1 MWADNETRID
11 LLGFEFLVDELLLIL
26 RDPRLL
32 PVTVGV
38 AGDWGSGKSS
48 LIGMAE
54 EALAADE
61 KFLTVSFSPWRFEDY
76 EDVKTALMASVIGA
90 VQERAQ
96 TDATF
101 AEKAGKRLGGM
112 VRRVNM
118 LGAAK
123 LLGRLALLSHGADV
137 PPEMAALSDAQL
149 LKPAQVEEEDET
161 EAPDRL
167 HSIAEFRTEFEALMA
182 DLDDLQA
189 LVVFIDDLDRCLPD
203 SIVDTFEAIR
213 LFLHVPKTA
222 YVIAADQRIVQAAIE
237 ARYPANREGDE
248 TLGVDY
254 LEKIIQI
261 SVNIPPLSEPEAET
275 YINLLL
281 AELYLDAGPLERLQ
295 AAAQERRK
303 SEQLTVVMNW
313 GIAREILDSPP
324 DGLEAAFA
332 LANQISPVLARG
344 LRGNPRQLKRFLNI
358 LSVRRRAAG
367 GRGIELDPAVL
378 SKLMILEQL
387 HLKDF
392 AQLFAWQIDQQGKPV
407 ELKLAESLAA
417 TDKKPK
423 GMSDEAA
430 TWAAQPHIGPWLRL
444 EPALADVD
452 LAPYFYFSRDRLS
465 PAAPAARLP
474 AALQELLGRL
484 EHAVAATRRTAIEEG
499 VDLGAAEMVQVF
511 DVLLERGSRDP
522 RGHAVDSAI
531 EIAARKSELVGRLAS
546 ALDELPPASVPL
558 QLPAKLVA
566 AIDPHPPE
574 LTQLLERWRTS
585 GSGGLKRAAA
595 EALGAA
601 ADGYLDRLWRRP
613 RRRVDAVQARGDEL
627 CQARRPQP
635 RRAGG
640 RPPRRHPRRCRRRDP
655 VGASRDRRSGQLRRP
670 PRRHRP

>member
-11 LLGFEFLVDELLLIL
+11 LLGFDFLVDELLLIL
-26 RDPRLL
+26 RDQRLL

-54 EALAADE
+54 EALSADP

-76 EDVKTALMASVIGA
+76 EDVKTALMASVISA
-90 VQERAQ
+90 VQERAC

-101 AEKAGKRLGGM
+101 AEKAKTRLGGL
-112 VRRVNM
+112 VRRVNL

-123 LLGRLALLSHGADV
+123 LTGRLALMSHGV
-137 PPEMAALSDAQL
+137 ELPPEVVALSDMQL
-149 LKPAQVEEEDET
+149 LKRAPDAEEERDS
-161 EAPDRL
+161 PDRL
-167 HSIAEFRTEFEALMA
+167 HSIGEFRSEFAALMD

-213 LFLHVPKTA
+213 LFLHVPKAA

-281 AELYLDAGPLERLQ
+281 AELYLDAGPLARLQ

-332 LANQISPVLARG
+332 LANEISPVLARG

-367 GRGIELDPAVL
+367 GRGIELDPTVL

-392 AQLFAWQIDQQGKPV
+392 AQLFAWQIDQHGKPV
-407 ELKLAESLAA
+407 ELKQAESLAA

-430 TWAAQPHIGPWLRL
+430 TWAAQLHIGPWLRL

-511 DVLLERGSRDP
+511 DVLLQRGSRDP
-522 RGHAVDSAI
+522 RGHALDSAI
-531 EIAARKSELVGRLAS
+531 EIAARKPELVGRLAS

-566 AIDPHPPE
+566 AIDPRPPE
-574 LTQLLERWRTS
+574 LTQLLERWGTS
-585 GSGGLKRAAA
+585 GSGGLKRATA
-595 EALGAA
+595 EALG
-601 ADGYLDRLWRRP
+601 
-613 RRRVDAVQARGDEL
+613 
-627 CQARRPQP
+627 
-635 RRAGG
+635 GG
-640 RPPRRHPRRCRRRDP
+640 R
-655 VGASRDRRSGQLRRP
+655 
-670 PRRHRP
+670 

>member
-11 LLGFEFLVDELLLIL
+11 LLGFDFLVDELLLIL
-26 RDPRLL
+26 HDRRLL

-48 LIGMAE
+48 LIGIAE
-54 EALAADE
+54 EALRTDE

-90 VQERAQ
+90 LQERAA

-101 AEKAGKRLGGM
+101 AEKTKGRLGPL
-112 VRRVNM
+112 VKRVNM

-137 PPEMAALSDAQL
+137 PPEMAALSEAKL
-149 LKPAQVEEEDET
+149 LKPAPTDEEDET

-167 HSIAEFRTEFEALMA
+167 HSIAEFRTEFAALMD
-182 DLDDLQA
+182 DLGDDLQA
-189 LVVFIDDLDRCLPD
+189 LVVFIDDLDRCLPPT
-203 SIVDTFEAIR
+203 IVDTFEAIR

-254 LEKIIQI
+254 LEKIVQI
-261 SVNIPPLSEPEAET
+261 SINIPPLSEPEAET

-281 AELYLDAGPLERLQ
+281 AELYLDGDQLDQVRQ
-295 AAAQERRK
+295 AAQERRR
-303 SEQLTVVMNW
+303 SEQLAVAMNW
-313 GIAREILDSPP
+313 GIARETLADPP
-324 DGLEAAFA
+324 AELEAAFA

-358 LSVRRRAAG
+358 LTVRRRAAG
-367 GRGIELDPAVL
+367 ARGIDLDAAVL
-378 SKLMILEQL
+378 AKLMILEQL

-392 AQLFAWQIDQQGKPV
+392 AQLFTWQIDQHGKPL
-407 ELKLAESLAA
+407 ELEQAEALATSG
-417 TDKKPK
+417 KKPK
-423 GMSDEAA
+423 GMDDAAA
-430 TWAAQPHIGPWLRL
+430 TWAAQPHIAPWLRL
-444 EPALADVD
+444 EPPLADVD
-452 LAPYFYFSRDRLS
+452 LSPYFYFSRDRLS

-484 EHAVAATRRTAIEEG
+484 EHTVAATRRTAVEEG
-499 VDLGAAEMVQVF
+499 AALGAADVVQIF

-522 RGHAVDSAI
+522 RGRALDSAI
-531 EIAARKSELVGRLAS
+531 EVAARRPELAPRLTTM
-546 ALDELPPASVPL
+546 LDALPPASVPV

-566 AIDPHPPE
+566 AIERRPAD
-574 LTQLLERWRTS
+574 LDKVLERWRSS
-585 GSGGLKRAAA
+585 GPSGLKRAVG
-595 EALGAA
+595 EALG
-601 ADGYLDRLWRRP
+601 
-613 RRRVDAVQARGDEL
+613 
-627 CQARRPQP
+627 
-635 RRAGG
+635 GG
-640 RPPRRHPRRCRRRDP
+640 R
-655 VGASRDRRSGQLRRP
+655 
-670 PRRHRP
+670 

>member
-11 LLGFEFLVDELLLIL
+11 LLGFAFLVDELLLIL
-26 RDPRLL
+26 RDQRLL

-54 EALAADE
+54 EVLADDDR
-61 KFLTVSFSPWRFEDY
+61 FLTVSFSPWRFEDY
-76 EDVKTALMASVIGA
+76 EDVKTALMASVIA
-90 VQERAQ
+90 ALQERAT

-101 AEKAGKRLGGM
+101 AEKAGKRLGGL

-123 LLGRLALLSHGADV
+123 VLGRLALLSHGADL
-137 PPEMAALSDAQL
+137 PPEIAALSDAQL
-149 LKPAQVEEEDET
+149 LKPAPTEDEEEA

-167 HSIAEFRTEFEALMA
+167 HSIAEFRNEFEALMN
-182 DLDDLQA
+182 DLEDLQA

-237 ARYPANREGDE
+237 ARYPANRAGDE

-281 AELYLDAGPLERLQ
+281 AELYLDGEQLDRVR
-295 AAAQERRK
+295 AAAHERRK
-303 SEQLTVVMNW
+303 NEQLTVAMNW
-313 GIAREILDSPP
+313 GIVREVIDAPP
-324 DGLEAAFA
+324 DVLEAAFA
-332 LANQISPVLARG
+332 LANQIAPVLARG

-358 LSVRRRAAG
+358 LTVRRRTAD
-367 GRGIELDPAVL
+367 GRGIDLEAAILA
-378 SKLMILEQL
+378 KLMILEQL

-392 AQLFAWQIDQQGKPV
+392 AQLFAWQIDQHGKPL
-407 ELKLAESLAA
+407 ELKQAESLAA
-417 TDKKPK
+417 DGKKPK
-423 GMSDEAA
+423 GMGDEAA
-430 TWAAQPHIGPWLRL
+430 GWAAQPHITPWLRL

-465 PAAPAARLP
+465 PAAPAVRLP

-484 EHAVAATRRTAIEEG
+484 EHAVAATRRTAVEEG
-499 VDLGAAEMVQVF
+499 VGLGAAEIVQVF
-511 DVLLERGSRDP
+511 DVLLERGGRDP
-522 RGHAVDSAI
+522 RGHALDSAI
-531 EIAARKSELVGRLAS
+531 EMAARKPELVARLA
-546 ALDELPPASVPL
+546 ATLDALPPASVPV

-566 AIDPHPPE
+566 AIDPRPAE
-574 LTQLLERWRTS
+574 LTQLLERWRAT

-595 EALGAA
+595 EALGA
-601 ADGYLDRLWRRP
+601 
-613 RRRVDAVQARGDEL
+613 
-627 CQARRPQP
+627 
-635 RRAGG
+635 G
-640 RPPRRHPRRCRRRDP
+640 R
-655 VGASRDRRSGQLRRP
+655 
-670 PRRHRP
+670 

>member
-11 LLGFEFLVDELLLIL
+11 LLGFDFLVDELLLIL
-26 RDPRLL
+26 REARLL

-54 EALAADE
+54 EVLAADQ

-76 EDVKTALMASVIGA
+76 EDVKTALMASVIA
-90 VQERAQ
+90 ALQERAR
-96 TDATF
+96 TDAAF
-101 AEKAGKRLGGM
+101 AEKAKKRLGGL
-112 VRRVNM
+112 VGRVNL

-123 LLGRLALLSHGADV
+123 LTGRLALMTHGVDI
-137 PPEMAALSDAQL
+137 PPEVAALSGTQL
-149 LKPAQVEEEDET
+149 LKPAPMEEGEEELEV
-161 EAPDRL
+161 PDRL
-167 HSIAEFRTEFEALMA
+167 HSIAGFRTEFEALMG

-203 SIVDTFEAIR
+203 TIVDTFEAIR

-281 AELYLDAGPLERLQ
+281 AELYLDGEPLEQVR

-303 SEQLTVVMNW
+303 NEQLTVAMNW
-313 GIAREILDSPP
+313 GIARGVLAAPP
-324 DGLEAAFA
+324 NGLEAAFA

-358 LSVRRRAAG
+358 LTVRRRTAD

-378 SKLMILEQL
+378 AKLMILEQL

-392 AQLFAWQIDQQGKPV
+392 SQLFAWQIDQHGKPV
-407 ELKLAESLAA
+407 ELKQAESLAA
-417 TDKKPK
+417 NDKKPK
-423 GMSDEAA
+423 GMTDDAA
-430 TWAAQPHIGPWLRL
+430 AWAAQPHIRPWLRID
-444 EPALADVD
+444 PALADVD

-474 AALQELLGRL
+474 AALQEMLGRL
-484 EHAVAATRRTAIEEG
+484 DHAVVATRRMAIDEG
-499 VDLGAAEMVQVF
+499 VNLGAAELVQVF
-511 DVLLERGSRDP
+511 DVLLERGVRDP
-522 RGHAVDSAI
+522 RGHALDSAI
-531 EIAARKSELVGRLAS
+531 EMAARKPELVVRLAS
-546 ALDELPPASVPL
+546 ALDLLPPASLPV

-566 AIDPHPPE
+566 AIDPRPAE
-574 LTQLLERWRTS
+574 LTQLLERWGSS

-595 EALGAA
+595 EALG
-601 ADGYLDRLWRRP
+601 
-613 RRRVDAVQARGDEL
+613 
-627 CQARRPQP
+627 
-635 RRAGG
+635 GG
-640 RPPRRHPRRCRRRDP
+640 R
-655 VGASRDRRSGQLRRP
+655 
-670 PRRHRP
+670 